1 MSSEVLQV
9 QNLRTHFRT
18 RDGMFTA
25 VDGVSF
31 SVKAGHTLG
40 IVGESGCGKSVTS
53 LSIMRLLPTRIGEI
67 MPGSSILLNGEELVG
82 KSNREMCKIRGNK
95 IAMIFQDSM
104 TSLNPVLRI
113 EKQLVETLRTHRH
126 MSKSEAHERAT
137 ELLTQVGIPNPQARM
152 RNYPHQL
159 SGGMRQRVMIA
170 MALSCAPDVLIAD
183 EPTTALDVTIQAQI
197 MELMTELKHEVNT
210 GIIMITHD
218 MGVVAEIA
226 DDVVVMYA
234 GQIVEQADVKS
245 IFKNPK
251 HPYTQGLLASIP
263 RVDMKSE
270 KLYVIEGMLP
280 SPSNLPKGCKFSARC
295 PQAIEICHVQAPQ
308 LIEVQGNKVRCFLYE
323 GEAES

>member
-1 MSSEVLQV
+1 
-9 QNLRTHFRT
+9 
-18 RDGMFTA
+18 
-25 VDGVSF
+25 
-31 SVKAGHTLG
+31 
-40 IVGESGCGKSVTS
+40 
-53 LSIMRLLPTRIGEI
+53 
-67 MPGSSILLNGEELVG
+67 
-82 KSNREMCKIRGNK
+82 
-95 IAMIFQDSM
+95 
-104 TSLNPVLRI
+104 
-113 EKQLVETLRTHRH
+113 
-126 MSKSEAHERAT
+126 
-137 ELLTQVGIPNPQARM
+137 
-152 RNYPHQL
+152 
-159 SGGMRQRVMIA
+159 MIA